1 VNKRKIRGGIDL
13 FQSFSECPGF
23 SDKRKNILVLQK
35 GILTDSFCRTNL
47 RREKE
52 QKFSTKKNKDEK
64 SIFSKFKEVTIRD
77 KQSTAGGTDDETGL
91 IEYVEFTYGT
101 SGLDNPG
108 IQRASLFT
116 R

>member
-1 VNKRKIRGGIDL
+1 MSGI
-13 FQSFSECPGF
+13 FGQT
-23 SDKRKNILVLQK
+23 QK
-35 GILTDSFCRTNL
+35 YISIAERYINSSFCRTNL

-116 R
+116 K